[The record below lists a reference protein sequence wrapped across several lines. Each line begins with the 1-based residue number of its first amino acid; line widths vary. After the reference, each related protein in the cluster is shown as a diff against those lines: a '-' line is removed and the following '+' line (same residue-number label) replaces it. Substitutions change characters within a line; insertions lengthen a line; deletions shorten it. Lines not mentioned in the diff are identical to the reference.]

1 MDTMRKCELTDVDL
15 RDRVPIVTAVMDAI
29 EALII
34 VLDTKARVV
43 LCNHRCQEAT
53 GYSFD
58 EAKAMYLWDLLQPA
72 ELEEVKSVFQR
83 LSAGQFPGKH
93 ENYWVTKDG
102 SRRLI
107 RWSNTAVL
115 DASGSVKYIIG
126 TGTDVTDF
134 ETDERVA
141 QATRKAIRQDLSSC
155 PCTNPLS
162 VQDPKIPHSF
172 W

>member
-1 MDTMRKCELTDVDL
+1 MDTMRKCELTEVDL
-15 RDRVPIVTAVMDAI
+15 RDCVPIVTAVMDAI

-34 VLDTKARVV
+34 VLDTEARVV
-43 LCNHRCQEAT
+43 LFNHRCQETT

-58 EAKAMYLWDLLQPA
+58 EAKGMYLWDLLQPA
-72 ELEEVKSVFQR
+72 ELEEVKSVFEK

-126 TGTDVTDF
+126 TGTDITEF
-134 ETDERVA
+134 KTDEPVA
-141 QATRKAIRQDLSSC
+141 KSGHK
-155 PCTNPLS
+155 PLS
-162 VQDPKIPHSF
+162 RPKVETTPQSK
-172 W
+172 

>member
-1 MDTMRKCELTDVDL
+1 MDTMRNCELTEVDL
-15 RDRVPIVTAVMDAI
+15 RDCVPIVTAVMDAI

-34 VLDTKARVV
+34 ILDTEARVV
-43 LCNHRCQEAT
+43 LFNHRCQEIT

-58 EAKAMYLWDLLQPA
+58 EAKGMYLWDLLQPA
-72 ELEEVKSVFQR
+72 ELEEVKSVFEEP
-83 LSAGQFPGKH
+83 SAGQFPGKH

-126 TGTDVTDF
+126 AGTDITEF
-134 ETDERVA
+134 KTDERVA
-141 QATRKAIRQDLSSC
+141 KSEHKPVLGDS
-155 PCTNPLS
+155 
-162 VQDPKIPHSF
+162 
-172 W
+172 

>member
-1 MDTMRKCELTDVDL
+1 MDTMRKCELTEVDL
-15 RDRVPIVTAVMDAI
+15 RDCVPIVTAVMDAI

-34 VLDTKARVV
+34 VLDTEARVV
-43 LCNHRCQEAT
+43 LFNHRCQETT

-58 EAKAMYLWDLLQPA
+58 EAKGMHLWDLLQPA
-72 ELEEVKSVFQR
+72 ELEEVKSVFEK

-93 ENYWVTKDG
+93 QNYWVTKDG

-126 TGTDVTDF
+126 TGTDITEF
-134 ETDERVA
+134 K
-141 QATRKAIRQDLSSC
+141 Q
-155 PCTNPLS
+155 
-162 VQDPKIPHSF
+162 
-172 W
+172 

>member
-1 MDTMRKCELTDVDL
+1 MRICELTEVDL
-15 RDRVPIVTAVMDAI
+15 RDCVPIVTAVMDAI
-29 EALII
+29 ETMII
-34 VLDTKARVV
+34 VLDTEARVV
-43 LCNHRCQEAT
+43 LFNHRCQETT

-58 EAKAMYLWDLLQPA
+58 EAKGMYLWDLLQPA
-72 ELEEVKSVFQR
+72 ELEEVKSVFER

-126 TGTDVTDF
+126 TGTDITEF
-134 ETDERVA
+134 RTDERA
-141 QATRKAIRQDLSSC
+141 ATSGQKPVLG
-155 PCTNPLS
+155 
-162 VQDPKIPHSF
+162 HS
-172 W
+172 